1 MRDDFN
7 NQKRVIG
14 SRGPNGETRWWRPVP
29 KSVAFIA
36 FIFLIAF
43 IALIIIPLTAIEADD
58 LNGRVKTRRIESQQ
72 EAENAATELKQG
84 KYSAA
89 IDSFTRL
96 LQADPGSATAQAGLL
111 QARIETGQY
120 REAEMEARRFLSAP
134 SPAPE
139 VSLLLGEILTAT
151 GRDGEALVQ
160 FQRAAKAENV
170 ATRLRAELRRGEVL
184 AMTGQEDES
193 RKIFKLLADYYDEN
207 VVESAPE
214 LTTIAKA
221 LVHLEKYQEAND
233 LYLEAVASDAQF
245 IEAQL
250 GGGELYTSKYNYAEA
265 AQFFIDALKINGQSA
280 RAHLGVALNKRIGGG
295 EEMNAALTRAL
306 KINPNLVE
314 ARTLAAALDLE
325 AERFGSARTQID
337 EALAVNPRS
346 LEAHSLRAATY
357 WLQDQPD
364 ELAREIRATLA
375 INPRYGTI
383 YEVLAHFATQT
394 RRYDEAVGFLR
405 EAVTLSPRL
414 WSAHLALGMG
424 LLRLGRMDEGRTAI
438 ETSFQGDAFNLW
450 AKNMLDLLDTMKDYR
465 ELKSGDFIVRTAP
478 AESEILSGYAVELLD
493 EVRTRLTTKY
503 RFTPRGPIVLEIF
516 PNHEDF
522 AVRTLGVP
530 GLGALGVCFGKV
542 IAQDSPAARA
552 DSPFNWGSTLWH
564 EFAHVIT
571 LQITDHRIPRWFSEG
586 LSVYEEHQA
595 RPGWGDDWGPEHI
608 RAFAAGRWFRI
619 ADIDNGFIRPKR
631 PDDIS
636 LAYFEAS
643 QICHFIEDRYGF
655 EAILGMLKGYREKKK
670 TPTVLLENLK
680 LTESEFDRQFNLYIG
695 NLVERQIRSLAPA
708 AATVAGRT
716 TPAPVSTPGAGPGT
730 ETGAGVPST
739 VEKLSKQELI
749 ARAEAAPENY
759 ELNLEAGLSLYQE
772 KNPDRAAI
780 FLRRAVTL
788 IPWQNGSGNPYDL
801 LARIHLERGE
811 KAPAMEMFEAW
822 LRSDENSIEPL
833 RKLAALKMEA
843 GDKARA
849 LELLRM
855 SFYINP
861 YSDEPH
867 TTAGSLLLELK
878 QPGKAVGEFRVAL
891 AGKPPN
897 LAGAYFNLARAW
909 LAAGDRE
916 AAKRSLLAAL
926 EIAPTFEEGLEML
939 LELTGN

>member
-1 MRDDFN
+1 MRDDF
-7 NQKRVIG
+7 KDRSG
-14 SRGPNGETRWWRPVP
+14 ASGAWWRIP
-29 KSVAFIA
+29 
-36 FIFLIAF
+36 LIATL
-43 IALIIIPLTAIEADD
+43 ALTLLTISGEQMNA
-58 LNGRVKTRRIESQQ
+58 RVGTSAPREVASQQ
-72 EAENAATELKQG
+72 EAESAASELKQG
-84 KYSAA
+84 KYVAA

-96 LQADPGSATAQAGLL
+96 LTADPRNATAQAGLL

-120 REAEMEARRFLSAP
+120 REAELEAQRFLALP

-139 VSLLLGEILTAT
+139 IALLLGEILALT
-151 GRDGEALVQ
+151 GRDGGALPQ
-160 FQRAAKAENV
+160 FLRATKAESV
-170 ATRLRAELRRGEVL
+170 ATRLRAELRRGEIL
-184 AMTGQEDES
+184 AMTGQEDEA

-214 LTTIAKA
+214 LTTIARA

-233 LYLEAVASDAQF
+233 LYLEAVASDGQY

-265 AQFFIDALKINGQSA
+265 AQFFIDALKINEQSA
-280 RAHLGVALNKRIGGG
+280 RAHLGIALNKRIGGG
-295 EEMNAALTRAL
+295 DEMNAALTRAL
-306 KINPNLVE
+306 KINPRYVE

-325 AERFGSARTQID
+325 AERFTSARTQID
-337 EALAVNPRS
+337 EALATNPRS
-346 LEAHSLRAATY
+346 LEAHALRAASH

-364 ELAREIRATLA
+364 ELAREIRVTLA
-375 INPRYGTI
+375 INPRYGNL

-414 WSAHLALGMG
+414 WSAHLALGTG
-424 LLRLGRMDEGRTAI
+424 LLRLGRMEEGRAAI
-438 ETSFQGDAFNLW
+438 EASFQGDAFNLW
-450 AKNMLDLLDTMKDYR
+450 AKNTLDLLDTMKEYR

-478 AESEILSGYAVELLD
+478 AESEILSGYAAELLD

-503 RFTPRGPIVLEIF
+503 RFTPRGPITLEIF

-522 AVRTLGVP
+522 AVRTLGLP

-619 ADIDNGFIRPKR
+619 ADIDNGFIRPKQ

-643 QICHFIEDRYGF
+643 QICHFIEERYGF

-670 TPTVLLENLK
+670 TPAVLLENLR
-680 LTESEFDRQFNLYIG
+680 LTESEFDRQFNLYIESRI
-695 NLVERQIRSLAPA
+695 ERQLKSLASLAVTGRTPA
-708 AATVAGRT
+708 APTAK
-716 TPAPVSTPGAGPGT
+716 PAMPG
-730 ETGAGVPST
+730 

-772 KNPDRAAI
+772 KNNDRAAV
-780 FLRRAVTL
+780 FLRRAIAL
-788 IPWQNGSGNPYDL
+788 IPWQSGSGNPYDL

-811 KAPAMEMFEAW
+811 KGPAMEMFEAW
-822 LRSDENSIEPL
+822 LRADENSIEPL
-833 RKLAALKMEA
+833 RRLAELKMES
-843 GDKARA
+843 GDRARA
-849 LELLRM
+849 LELLQM

-861 YSDEPH
+861 YGDEPH

-878 QPGKAVGEFRVAL
+878 QPDKAVGEFRIAI
-891 AGKPPN
+891 ASKPPN
-897 LAGAYFNLARAW
+897 LAGAHFNLARAL
-909 LAAGDRE
+909 LASGDRV
-916 AAKRSLLAAL
+916 AAKRSLLTAL